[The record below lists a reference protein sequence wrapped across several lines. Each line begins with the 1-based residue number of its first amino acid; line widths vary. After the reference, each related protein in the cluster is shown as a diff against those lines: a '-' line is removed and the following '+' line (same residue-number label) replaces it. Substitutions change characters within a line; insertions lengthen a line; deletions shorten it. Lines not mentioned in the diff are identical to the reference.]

1 MTDLVTINT
10 DSYAT
15 MAKAMGLPTSTVE
28 KKANTLNRFRIW
40 HNPTMGM
47 GEANGKSVKMEV
59 VEGGLYRLE
68 IPGDPSTFYFSEKV
82 EFRPFLQRFMYK
94 KFKQNRNA
102 KDGEKQGGYVKTIM
116 ADTLNIDLKDDDGTF
131 NCGKPT
137 GYVKD
142 FQSLP
147 EATKKLIKEIKRNRV
162 VFGLVKLIDPVKGI
176 DGTEIA
182 DLPEY
187 PVIWEIENRD
197 AYKAIGDVFS
207 RFAKSETLPL
217 QHVIKLDGT
226 KENKLNNGGSFYTP
240 IVQLDTT
247 NKIEISDSDHKT
259 FGDFLDWVKNYND
272 GIISKWDT
280 KVSERQ
286 DEVSEEDME
295 TVEDFIDVEIDTD
308 VKQ

>member
-47 GEANGKSVKMEV
+47 GESNGRSVKMEV
-59 VEGGLYRLE
+59 VEGGMYRLE
-68 IPGDPSTFYFSEKV
+68 VQGDPSTFYFSEKV

-102 KDGEKQGGYVKTIM
+102 KEGEKQGGYVKTIM

-142 FQSLP
+142 FQALP
-147 EATKKLIKEIKRNRV
+147 EATKRLIKEIKRNRV
-162 VFGLVKLIDPVKGI
+162 VFGLVKMVDPVKGI
-176 DGTEIA
+176 DGKEIA

-187 PVIWEIENRD
+187 PVIWEIDNRD
-197 AYKAIGDVFS
+197 AYKSIGDVFS

-217 QHVIKLDGT
+217 QHIIKLDGT

-240 IVQLDTT
+240 IVQLNTT
-247 NKIEISDSDHKT
+247 NKIDISDSDHKV

-280 KVSERQ
+280 KVAEKQ

-308 VKQ
+308 VK

>member
-1 MTDLVTINT
+1 
-10 DSYAT
+10 
-15 MAKAMGLPTSTVE
+15 
-28 KKANTLNRFRIW
+28 
-40 HNPTMGM
+40 
-47 GEANGKSVKMEV
+47 
-59 VEGGLYRLE
+59 
-68 IPGDPSTFYFSEKV
+68 
-82 EFRPFLQRFMYK
+82 
-94 KFKQNRNA
+94 
-102 KDGEKQGGYVKTIM
+102 M

>member
-47 GEANGKSVKMEV
+47 GESNGRSVKMEV
-59 VEGGLYRLE
+59 VEGGMYRLE
-68 IPGDPSTFYFSEKV
+68 VQGDPSTFYFSEKV

-102 KDGEKQGGYVKTIM
+102 KEGEKQGGYVKTIM

-142 FQSLP
+142 FQALP
-147 EATKKLIKEIKRNRV
+147 EATKRLIKEIKRNRV
-162 VFGLVKLIDPVKGI
+162 VFGLVKMVDPVKGI
-176 DGTEIA
+176 DGKEIA

-187 PVIWEIENRD
+187 PVIWEIDNRD

-207 RFAKSETLPL
+207 RFAKSQSLPL
-217 QHVIKLDGT
+217 QHVIKLEGT

-247 NKIEISDSDHKT
+247 SKIEISDSDHKA

-280 KVSERQ
+280 KVAEKQ

-308 VKQ
+308 VK

>member
-40 HNPTMGM
+40 HNPTMGI
-47 GEANGKSVKMEV
+47 GESNGKSVKMEV
-59 VEGGLYRLE
+59 VEGGMYRLE
-68 IPGDPSTFYFSEKV
+68 VQGDPSTFYFSEKV

-102 KDGEKQGGYVKTIM
+102 KEGEKQGGYVKTIM

-142 FQSLP
+142 FQALP
-147 EATKKLIKEIKRNRV
+147 EATKRLIKEIKRNRV
-162 VFGLVKLIDPVKGI
+162 VFGLVKMVDPVKGI
-176 DGTEIA
+176 DGKEIA

-187 PVIWEIENRD
+187 PVIWEIDNRD
-197 AYKAIGDVFS
+197 AYKSIGDVFS

-217 QHVIKLDGT
+217 QHSIKLDGT

-247 NKIEISDSDHKT
+247 NKIEISDSDHKV

-295 TVEDFIDVEIDTD
+295 TVENFIDVEIDTD
-308 VKQ
+308 AK

>member
-47 GEANGKSVKMEV
+47 GESNGRSVKMEV
-59 VEGGLYRLE
+59 VEGGMYRLE
-68 IPGDPSTFYFSEKV
+68 VQGDPSTFYFSEKV

-102 KDGEKQGGYVKTIM
+102 KEGEKQGGYVKTIM

-142 FQSLP
+142 FQALP
-147 EATKKLIKEIKRNRV
+147 EATKRLIKEIKRNRV
-162 VFGLVKLIDPVKGI
+162 VFGLVKMVDPVKGI
-176 DGTEIA
+176 DGKEIA

-187 PVIWEIENRD
+187 PVIWEIDNRD
-197 AYKAIGDVFS
+197 AYKSIGDVFS

-217 QHVIKLDGT
+217 QHIIKLDVT

-240 IVQLDTT
+240 IVQLNTT
-247 NKIEISDSDHKT
+247 NKIDISDSDHKV

-280 KVSERQ
+280 KVAEKQ

-308 VKQ
+308 VK

>member
-1 MTDLVTINT
+1 
-10 DSYAT
+10 
-15 MAKAMGLPTSTVE
+15 
-28 KKANTLNRFRIW
+28 
-40 HNPTMGM
+40 
-47 GEANGKSVKMEV
+47 
-59 VEGGLYRLE
+59 
-68 IPGDPSTFYFSEKV
+68 
-82 EFRPFLQRFMYK
+82 
-94 KFKQNRNA
+94 
-102 KDGEKQGGYVKTIM
+102 
-116 ADTLNIDLKDDDGTF
+116 
-131 NCGKPT
+131 
-137 GYVKD
+137 
-142 FQSLP
+142 
-147 EATKKLIKEIKRNRV
+147 
-162 VFGLVKLIDPVKGI
+162 
-176 DGTEIA
+176 
-182 DLPEY
+182 
-187 PVIWEIENRD
+187 VIWEIENRD

-217 QHVIKLDGT
+217 QHIIKLDGT

-295 TVEDFIDVEIDTD
+295 TIEDFIDVEIDTD

>member
-47 GEANGKSVKMEV
+47 GESNGRSVKMEV
-59 VEGGLYRLE
+59 VEGGMYRLE
-68 IPGDPSTFYFSEKV
+68 VQGDPSTFYFSEKV

-102 KDGEKQGGYVKTIM
+102 KEGEKQGGYVKTIM

-142 FQSLP
+142 FQALP
-147 EATKKLIKEIKRNRV
+147 EATKRLIKEIKRNRV
-162 VFGLVKLIDPVKGI
+162 VFGLVKMVDPVKGI
-176 DGTEIA
+176 DGKEIA

-187 PVIWEIENRD
+187 PVIWEIDNRD
-197 AYKAIGDVFS
+197 AYKSIGDVFS

-217 QHVIKLDGT
+217 QHIIKLDGT

-240 IVQLDTT
+240 IVQIDTT
-247 NKIEISDSDHKT
+247 NKIDISDSDHKV

-280 KVSERQ
+280 KVAEKQ

-308 VKQ
+308 VK

>member
-40 HNPTMGM
+40 HNPTMGI

-59 VEGGLYRLE
+59 VEGGMYRLE

-82 EFRPFLQRFMYK
+82 QFRPFLQRFMYK

-142 FQSLP
+142 FQALP

-162 VFGLVKLIDPVKGI
+162 VFGLVKMIDPVKGI
-176 DGTEIA
+176 DGKEIA

-217 QHVIKLDGT
+217 QHIIKLDGT

-247 NKIEISDSDHKT
+247 NKIEISDSDHKA

-295 TVEDFIDVEIDTD
+295 TIENFIDVEIDTD
-308 VKQ
+308 AK

>member
-47 GEANGKSVKMEV
+47 GESKGRSVKMEV
-59 VEGGLYRLE
+59 VEGGMYRLE
-68 IPGDPSTFYFSEKV
+68 VQGDPSTFYFSEKV

-102 KDGEKQGGYVKTIM
+102 KEGEKQGGYVKTIM

-142 FQSLP
+142 FQALP
-147 EATKKLIKEIKRNRV
+147 EATKRLIKEIKRNRV
-162 VFGLVKLIDPVKGI
+162 VFGLVKMVDPVKGI
-176 DGTEIA
+176 DGKEIA

-187 PVIWEIENRD
+187 PVIWEIDNRD
-197 AYKAIGDVFS
+197 AYKSIGDVFS

-217 QHVIKLDGT
+217 QHIIKLDGT

-240 IVQLDTT
+240 IVQLNTT
-247 NKIEISDSDHKT
+247 NKIDISDSDHKV

-280 KVSERQ
+280 KVAEKQ

-308 VKQ
+308 VK

>member
-40 HNPTMGM
+40 HNPTMGI
-47 GEANGKSVKMEV
+47 GESNGKSVKMEV
-59 VEGGLYRLE
+59 VEGGMYRLE
-68 IPGDPSTFYFSEKV
+68 VQGDPSTFYFSEKV

-102 KDGEKQGGYVKTIM
+102 KEGEKQGGYVKTIM

-142 FQSLP
+142 FQALP
-147 EATKKLIKEIKRNRV
+147 EATKRLIKEIKRNRV
-162 VFGLVKLIDPVKGI
+162 VFGLVKMVDPVKGI
-176 DGTEIA
+176 DGKEIA

-187 PVIWEIENRD
+187 PVIWEIDNRD
-197 AYKAIGDVFS
+197 AYKSIGDVFS

-217 QHVIKLDGT
+217 QHIIKLDGT

-247 NKIEISDSDHKT
+247 NKIEISDSDHKV

-295 TVEDFIDVEIDTD
+295 TVENFIDVEIDTD
-308 VKQ
+308 AK

>member
-40 HNPTMGM
+40 HNPTMGI
-47 GEANGKSVKMEV
+47 GESNGKSVKMEV
-59 VEGGLYRLE
+59 VEGGMYRLE
-68 IPGDPSTFYFSEKV
+68 IPADPSTFYFSEKV

-142 FQSLP
+142 FQALP

-162 VFGLVKLIDPVKGI
+162 VFGLVKMVDPVKGI
-176 DGTEIA
+176 DGKEIT

-187 PVIWEIENRD
+187 PVIWEIDNRD

-217 QHVIKLDGT
+217 QHIIKLDGT

-247 NKIEISDSDHKT
+247 NKVEISDSDHKV

-272 GIISKWDT
+272 GIINRWDT
-280 KVSERQ
+280 RVAEKQ

-308 VKQ
+308 AK

>member
-40 HNPTMGM
+40 HNPTMGI

-308 VKQ
+308 AK

>member
-15 MAKAMGLPTSTVE
+15 MAKAMGLPTNTVE

-176 DGTEIA
+176 DGTEVA

-308 VKQ
+308 AK

>member
-47 GEANGKSVKMEV
+47 GESNGRSVKMEV
-59 VEGGLYRLE
+59 VEGGMYRLE
-68 IPGDPSTFYFSEKV
+68 VQGDPSTFYFSEKV

-102 KDGEKQGGYVKTIM
+102 KEGEKQGGYVKTIM

-142 FQSLP
+142 FQALP
-147 EATKKLIKEIKRNRV
+147 EATKRLIKEIKRNRV
-162 VFGLVKLIDPVKGI
+162 VFGLVKMVDPVKGI
-176 DGTEIA
+176 DGKEIA

-187 PVIWEIENRD
+187 PVIWEIDNRD
-197 AYKAIGDVFS
+197 AYKSIGDVFS

-217 QHVIKLDGT
+217 QHIIKLEGT

-247 NKIEISDSDHKT
+247 SKIEISDSDHKA

-280 KVSERQ
+280 KVAEKQ

-308 VKQ
+308 VK

>member
-47 GEANGKSVKMEV
+47 GESNGRSVKMEV
-59 VEGGLYRLE
+59 VEGGMYRLE
-68 IPGDPSTFYFSEKV
+68 VQGDPSTFYFSEKV

-102 KDGEKQGGYVKTIM
+102 KEGEKQGGYVKTIM

-142 FQSLP
+142 FQALP
-147 EATKKLIKEIKRNRV
+147 EATKRLIKEIKRNRV
-162 VFGLVKLIDPVKGI
+162 VFGLVKMVDPVKGI
-176 DGTEIA
+176 DGKEIT
-182 DLPEY
+182 DLPEH
-187 PVIWEIENRD
+187 PVIWEIDNRD
-197 AYKAIGDVFS
+197 AYKSIGDVFS

-217 QHVIKLDGT
+217 QHIIKLDGT

-247 NKIEISDSDHKT
+247 NKIEISDSDHKV

-280 KVSERQ
+280 KVAEKQ

-308 VKQ
+308 VK

>member
-47 GEANGKSVKMEV
+47 GESNGRSVKMEV
-59 VEGGLYRLE
+59 VEGGMYRLE
-68 IPGDPSTFYFSEKV
+68 VQGDPSTFYFSEKV

-102 KDGEKQGGYVKTIM
+102 KEGEKQGGYVKTIM

-142 FQSLP
+142 FQALP

-162 VFGLVKLIDPVKGI
+162 VFGLVKMVDPVKGI
-176 DGTEIA
+176 DGKEIA

-187 PVIWEIENRD
+187 PVIWEIDNRD
-197 AYKAIGDVFS
+197 AYKSIGDVFS

-217 QHVIKLDGT
+217 QHIIKLDGT

-247 NKIEISDSDHKT
+247 NKIEISDSDHKV

-280 KVSERQ
+280 KVAEKQ

-308 VKQ
+308 VK

>member
-40 HNPTMGM
+40 HNPTMGI

-217 QHVIKLDGT
+217 QHIIKLDGT

-295 TVEDFIDVEIDTD
+295 TIEDFIDVEIDTD

>member
-1 MTDLVTINT
+1 
-10 DSYAT
+10 
-15 MAKAMGLPTSTVE
+15 
-28 KKANTLNRFRIW
+28 
-40 HNPTMGM
+40 MGM
-47 GEANGKSVKMEV
+47 GESNGRSVKMEV
-59 VEGGLYRLE
+59 VEGGMYRLE
-68 IPGDPSTFYFSEKV
+68 VQGDPSTFYFSEKV

-102 KDGEKQGGYVKTIM
+102 KEGEKQGGYVKTIM

-142 FQSLP
+142 FQALP
-147 EATKKLIKEIKRNRV
+147 EATKRLIKEIKRNRV
-162 VFGLVKLIDPVKGI
+162 VFGLVKMVDPVKGI
-176 DGTEIA
+176 DGKEIA

-187 PVIWEIENRD
+187 PVIWEIDNRD
-197 AYKAIGDVFS
+197 AYKSIGDVFS

-217 QHVIKLDGT
+217 QHIIKLEGT

-247 NKIEISDSDHKT
+247 SKIEISDSDHKA

-280 KVSERQ
+280 KVAEKQ

-308 VKQ
+308 VK

>member
-40 HNPTMGM
+40 HNPTMGI

-272 GIISKWDT
+272 GILGKWDT
-280 KVSERQ
+280 KVSEKQ

-308 VKQ
+308 VK

>member
-40 HNPTMGM
+40 HNPTMGI

-280 KVSERQ
+280 KVAEKQ

-308 VKQ
+308 VK

>member
-47 GEANGKSVKMEV
+47 GESNGRSVKMEV
-59 VEGGLYRLE
+59 VEGGMYRLE
-68 IPGDPSTFYFSEKV
+68 VQGDPSTFYFSEKV

-102 KDGEKQGGYVKTIM
+102 KEGEKQGGYVKTIM

-142 FQSLP
+142 FQALP
-147 EATKKLIKEIKRNRV
+147 EATKRLIKEIKRNRV
-162 VFGLVKLIDPVKGI
+162 VFGLVKMVDPVKGI
-176 DGTEIA
+176 DGKEIA

-187 PVIWEIENRD
+187 PVIWEIDNRD
-197 AYKAIGDVFS
+197 AYKSIGDVFS

-217 QHVIKLDGT
+217 QHIIKLDGT

-247 NKIEISDSDHKT
+247 NKIEISDSDHKV

-272 GIISKWDT
+272 GIIIKWDT
-280 KVSERQ
+280 KVAEKQ

-308 VKQ
+308 VK

>member
-59 VEGGLYRLE
+59 VEGGLYRVE

-142 FQSLP
+142 FQALP

-247 NKIEISDSDHKT
+247 NKIEISDSDHKV

-280 KVSERQ
+280 KVAEKQ

-308 VKQ
+308 VK

>member
-47 GEANGKSVKMEV
+47 GESNGRSVKMEV
-59 VEGGLYRLE
+59 VEGGMYRLE
-68 IPGDPSTFYFSEKV
+68 VQGDPSTFYFSEKV

-102 KDGEKQGGYVKTIM
+102 KEGEKQGGYVKTIM

-142 FQSLP
+142 FQALP
-147 EATKKLIKEIKRNRV
+147 EATKRLIKEIKRNRV
-162 VFGLVKLIDPVKGI
+162 VFGLVKMVDPVKGI
-176 DGTEIA
+176 DGKEIA

-187 PVIWEIENRD
+187 PVIWEIDNRD
-197 AYKAIGDVFS
+197 AYKSIGDVFS

-217 QHVIKLDGT
+217 QHIIKLDGT

-247 NKIEISDSDHKT
+247 NKIEISDSDHKV

-280 KVSERQ
+280 KVAEKQ

-308 VKQ
+308 VK

>member
-15 MAKAMGLPTSTVE
+15 MAKAMGLPTSTAE

-59 VEGGLYRLE
+59 VEGGMYRLE

-272 GIISKWDT
+272 GILGKWDT
-280 KVSERQ
+280 KVSEKQ

-308 VKQ
+308 VK